1 MYELIPLPLSAGI
14 LDQYGGAEGL
24 GRELAALG
32 CQGVEA
38 IWAGEPVPEE
48 FPAELAVGWHLTF
61 FTDWLD
67 LYREDRAMLAE
78 KYGCLEE
85 ARRFYGGLGADY
97 VLEAYRADLERA
109 RAMGAKYVV
118 FHVSDVSIEE
128 GYTYRWRHTAEE
140 VIDAAAEVVNAL
152 FQGAAEGPDLLLENL
167 WWPGLTMTD
176 PALTGRL
183 LDRVDYPKKG
193 LMLDTG
199 HLMNANQSLTTQKD
213 GVDYIHRMLDAH
225 GSLCRYI
232 RGLHFHQSLS
242 GAYVRD
248 HTGAVPPGLPTGQ
261 RGAVRRQLP
270 PHPEDRPAP
279 ALDRAGG
286 GVHCGAASAGLPHP
300 RAGGGQPGCPAGGH
314 PAAETGAGRPLTVAS
329 SWSILLYNWRY
340 TARFVP
346 GRGRDSPRAD
356 KIRGLRRPD
365 YHNEVQLWQGPLRNS
380 STATTPSPP

>member
-24 GRELAALG
+24 RKELAALG

-48 FPAELAVGWHLTF
+48 FPRTLAVGWHLTF

-67 LYREDRAMLAE
+67 LYREDRAMLEE
-78 KYGCLEE
+78 KYGTLEE
-85 ARRFYGGLGADY
+85 ARRFYGGLGPDY
-97 VLEAYRADLERA
+97 VLEVYRADLERA
-109 RAMGAKYVV
+109 RAMGAKYLV

-128 GYTYRWRHTAEE
+128 GYTYRWRHSPEE
-140 VIDAAAEVVNAL
+140 VIDTAAEVVNAL
-152 FQGAAEGPDLLLENL
+152 FKGMGDGPDLLLENL

-199 HLMNANQSLTTQKD
+199 HLMNANRDLTTQKE

-248 HTGAVPPGLPTGQ
+248 HTGAVPSGLPRDSVEQYGVNYRHIQKIDRHQPWT
-261 RGAVRRQLP
+261 V
-270 PHPEDRPAP
+270 PE
-279 ALDRAGG
+279 
-286 GVHCGAASAGLPHP
+286 AASIVERL
-300 RAGGGQPGCPAGGH
+300 QPDYLTHELAADS
-314 PAAETGAGRPLTVAS
+314 PAARREAT
-329 SWSILLYNWRY
+329 
-340 TARFVP
+340 
-346 GRGRDSPRAD
+346 
-356 KIRGLRRPD
+356 LRQRR
-365 YHNEVQLWQGPLRNS
+365 ELGGS
-380 STATTPSPP
+380 

>member
-24 GRELAALG
+24 RKELAALG

-48 FPAELAVGWHLTF
+48 FPRTLAVGWHLTF

-67 LYREDRAMLAE
+67 LYREDRAMLEE
-78 KYGCLEE
+78 KYGTLEE

-97 VLEAYRADLERA
+97 VLEVYRADLERA

-140 VIDAAAEVVNAL
+140 VIDTAAEVVNTL
-152 FQGAAEGPDLLLENL
+152 FQGAEGGPDLLLENL

-199 HLMNANQSLTTQKD
+199 HLMNANRDLTTQKE

-248 HTGAVPPGLPTGQ
+248 HTGAVPSGLPRDSVEQYGVNYRHIQKIDRHQPWT
-261 RGAVRRQLP
+261 V
-270 PHPEDRPAP
+270 PE
-279 ALDRAGG
+279 
-286 GVHCGAASAGLPHP
+286 AASIVERL
-300 RAGGGQPGCPAGGH
+300 QPDYLTHELAADS
-314 PAAETGAGRPLTVAS
+314 PAARREAT
-329 SWSILLYNWRY
+329 
-340 TARFVP
+340 
-346 GRGRDSPRAD
+346 
-356 KIRGLRRPD
+356 LRQRR
-365 YHNEVQLWQGPLRNS
+365 ELGGS
-380 STATTPSPP
+380 

>member
-14 LDQYGGAEGL
+14 LAQYGGAEGL
-24 GRELAALG
+24 RKELAALG

-48 FPAELAVGWHLTF
+48 FPRSLAVGWHLTF

-67 LYREDRAMLAE
+67 LYREDRAMLEE
-78 KYGCLEE
+78 KYGTLEE

-97 VLEAYRADLERA
+97 VLEVYRADLERA
-109 RAMGAKYVV
+109 RAMGAKYLV

-128 GYTYRWRHTAEE
+128 GYTYRWRHSPEE
-140 VIDAAAEVVNAL
+140 VIDTAAEVVNAL
-152 FQGAAEGPDLLLENL
+152 FKGMGDGPDLLLENL

-199 HLMNANQSLTTQKD
+199 HLMNANRDLTTQKE

-248 HTGAVPPGLPTGQ
+248 HTGAVPSGLPRDSVEQYGVNYRHIQKIDRHQPWT
-261 RGAVRRQLP
+261 V
-270 PHPEDRPAP
+270 PE
-279 ALDRAGG
+279 
-286 GVHCGAASAGLPHP
+286 AASIVERL
-300 RAGGGQPGCPAGGH
+300 QPDYLTHELAADS
-314 PAAETGAGRPLTVAS
+314 PAARREAT
-329 SWSILLYNWRY
+329 
-340 TARFVP
+340 
-346 GRGRDSPRAD
+346 
-356 KIRGLRRPD
+356 LRQRR
-365 YHNEVQLWQGPLRNS
+365 ELGGS
-380 STATTPSPP
+380 

>member
-1 MYELIPLPLSAGI
+1 MYELIPLPLSAGV
-14 LDQYGGAEGL
+14 LEEYGGGAGL
-24 GRELAALG
+24 GRTLKELG

-48 FPAELAVGWHLTF
+48 FPRPLAVGWHLTF

-78 KYGCLEE
+78 KYGTLEE

-97 VLEAYRADLERA
+97 VMGVYRADLERA
-109 RAMGAKYVV
+109 KALGAKYVV

-128 GYTYRWRHTAEE
+128 GYTYRWRHSPEE
-140 VIDAAAEVVNAL
+140 VIDTAAEVVNTL
-152 FQGAAEGPDLLLENL
+152 LKGERGGFDFLLENL

-183 LDRVDYPKKG
+183 LDRVDCPKKG

-199 HLMNANQSLTTQKD
+199 HLMNTNPSLTTQRE

-242 GAYVRD
+242 GTYVRT
-248 HTGAVPPGLPTGQ
+248 HTGAVPPGLPRDSVEQYGVNYRHIQKIDQHRPWT
-261 RGAVRRQLP
+261 V
-270 PHPEDRPAP
+270 PE
-279 ALDRAGG
+279 
-286 GVHCGAASAGLPHP
+286 AASIVERL
-300 RAGGGQPGCPAGGH
+300 QPDYLTHELAADS
-314 PAAETGAGRPLTVAS
+314 PAARREATLRQ
-329 SWSILLYNWRY
+329 R
-340 TARFVP
+340 
-346 GRGRDSPRAD
+346 RAL
-356 KIRGLRRPD
+356 G
-365 YHNEVQLWQGPLRNS
+365 GP
-380 STATTPSPP
+380 

>member
-14 LDQYGGAEGL
+14 LAQYGGAEGL
-24 GRELAALG
+24 RKELAALG

-48 FPAELAVGWHLTF
+48 FPRSLAVGWHLTF

-67 LYREDRAMLAE
+67 LYREDRAMLEE
-78 KYGCLEE
+78 KYGTLEE

-97 VLEAYRADLERA
+97 VLEVYRADLERA

-128 GYTYRWRHTAEE
+128 GYTYRWRHSPEE
-140 VIDAAAEVVNAL
+140 VIDTAAEVVNAL
-152 FQGAAEGPDLLLENL
+152 FKGMGDGPDLLLENL

-199 HLMNANQSLTTQKD
+199 HLMNANRDLTTQKE

-248 HTGAVPPGLPTGQ
+248 HTGAVPSGLPRDSVEQYGVNYRHIQKIDRHQPWT
-261 RGAVRRQLP
+261 V
-270 PHPEDRPAP
+270 PE
-279 ALDRAGG
+279 
-286 GVHCGAASAGLPHP
+286 AASIVERL
-300 RAGGGQPGCPAGGH
+300 QPDYLTHELAADS
-314 PAAETGAGRPLTVAS
+314 PAARREAT
-329 SWSILLYNWRY
+329 
-340 TARFVP
+340 
-346 GRGRDSPRAD
+346 
-356 KIRGLRRPD
+356 LRQRR
-365 YHNEVQLWQGPLRNS
+365 ELGGS
-380 STATTPSPP
+380 

>member
-24 GRELAALG
+24 RKELAALG

-48 FPAELAVGWHLTF
+48 FPRTLAVGWHLTF

-67 LYREDRAMLAE
+67 LYREDRAMLEE
-78 KYGCLEE
+78 KYGTLEE

-97 VLEAYRADLERA
+97 VLEVYRADLERA
-109 RAMGAKYVV
+109 RAMGAKYLV

-128 GYTYRWRHTAEE
+128 GYTYRWRHSPEE
-140 VIDAAAEVVNAL
+140 VIDTAAEVVNAL
-152 FQGAAEGPDLLLENL
+152 FKGMGDGPDLLLENL

-199 HLMNANQSLTTQKD
+199 HLMNANRDLTTQKE

-248 HTGAVPPGLPTGQ
+248 HTGAVPSGLPRDSVEQYGVNYRHIQKIDRHQPWT
-261 RGAVRRQLP
+261 V
-270 PHPEDRPAP
+270 PE
-279 ALDRAGG
+279 
-286 GVHCGAASAGLPHP
+286 AASIVERL
-300 RAGGGQPGCPAGGH
+300 QPDYLTHELAADS
-314 PAAETGAGRPLTVAS
+314 PAARREAT
-329 SWSILLYNWRY
+329 
-340 TARFVP
+340 
-346 GRGRDSPRAD
+346 
-356 KIRGLRRPD
+356 LRQRR
-365 YHNEVQLWQGPLRNS
+365 ELGGS
-380 STATTPSPP
+380 

>member
-32 CQGVEA
+32 CQGAEA

-97 VLEAYRADLERA
+97 VLEVYRADLERA

-140 VIDAAAEVVNAL
+140 VIHAAAEVVNAL

-199 HLMNANQSLTTQKD
+199 HLMNANRDLTTQKE

-225 GSLCRYI
+225 GGLCRYI

-248 HTGAVPPGLPTGQ
+248 HTGAVPPGLPRDSVEQYGVNYRHIQKIDRHQPWT
-261 RGAVRRQLP
+261 V
-270 PHPEDRPAP
+270 PE
-279 ALDRAGG
+279 
-286 GVHCGAASAGLPHP
+286 AASIVERL
-300 RAGGGQPGCPAGGH
+300 QPDYLTHELAADS
-314 PAAETGAGRPLTVAS
+314 PAARREATLRQ
-329 SWSILLYNWRY
+329 R
-340 TARFVP
+340 
-346 GRGRDSPRAD
+346 RAL
-356 KIRGLRRPD
+356 G
-365 YHNEVQLWQGPLRNS
+365 GS
-380 STATTPSPP
+380 